1 MNSKSGNDG
10 MWDNTAEPDNEFI
23 NNIAVDLTTLIN
35 TEEPQHKNCNK
46 YKKHK
51 TEVFVRRCPSK

>member
-35 TEEPQHKNCNK
+35 TEEPQQKL
-46 YKKHK
+46 
-51 TEVFVRRCPSK
+51 